1 MVSPEGCFSLMAGN
15 ERGDLLLPYALKGIT
30 RVFHFGTLFLG
41 EGEYPISAGQEGETV
56 RVILR

>member
-1 MVSPEGCFSLMAGN
+1 MAGN